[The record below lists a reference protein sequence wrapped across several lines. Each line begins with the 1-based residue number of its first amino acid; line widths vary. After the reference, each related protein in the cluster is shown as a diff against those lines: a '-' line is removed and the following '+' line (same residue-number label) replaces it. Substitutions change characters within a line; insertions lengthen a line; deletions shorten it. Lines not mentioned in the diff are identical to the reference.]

1 MSSQHHHGT
10 TTNHPVTSTTTTSPR
25 PVPEHRLTVTGPRP
39 VPARVPQHH
48 HLQQHH
54 LDHQRHPQLLDGG
67 SSAPDSIGPLVG
79 QSNNLTHG
87 TVRRGSLSTTPY
99 HPGTQHPAFGNHGS
113 QRGSLAK
120 IHDMNKEAPITKVQ
134 SQIVGILSKLKD
146 REEQQECEIGF
157 DIRSEL
163 EQVLENIKCPELYT
177 PMELQPYS
185 KDSFIGEGIAQD
197 LVEGLMRPSQT
208 SHRRSSAGETHLQ
221 GRSRGLSNPVISTA
235 GRDRAVPDNWIQPS
249 LVNYEQWD
257 WNILELEEKTD
268 KKPLRYLGMKIF
280 REFEMPLKLQIDEAT
295 LDRWLVM
302 MESNYLESNPYHNS
316 THAADVLGA
325 TAFFLRTERCR
336 NLLTDFDIVA
346 SLIAATIHDVDH
358 PGRTNAFLC
367 NSRHELA
374 LLYNDTAVLENH
386 HVAKSF
392 KLTLDPE
399 RQANIFSN
407 LNLENYQTI
416 RSNVIDMVLATELGK
431 HFEHVNKF
439 ISSTR
444 VDNDA
449 CLDGS
454 GRSPRQSTMALN
466 NQTSLDNNE
475 DAELRTLVKRVLIK
489 VADVSNPAR
498 PRQAC
503 IEWTRRICEEYFE
516 QTAEETAKSLPIVM
530 PTFRREVCSIPKTQ
544 TAFINYFLLDM
555 FDAWHEFCDVPVV
568 RDQLKDNL
576 KFWDEMDSKGLTTI
590 EEILEHATEDDS
602 DSTRV
607 SDSIAG
613 TMEVSTI

>member
-1 MSSQHHHGT
+1 
-10 TTNHPVTSTTTTSPR
+10 
-25 PVPEHRLTVTGPRP
+25 
-39 VPARVPQHH
+39 
-48 HLQQHH
+48 
-54 LDHQRHPQLLDGG
+54 
-67 SSAPDSIGPLVG
+67 
-79 QSNNLTHG
+79 
-87 TVRRGSLSTTPY
+87 
-99 HPGTQHPAFGNHGS
+99 
-113 QRGSLAK
+113 LA
-120 IHDMNKEAPITKVQ
+120 
-134 SQIVGILSKLKD
+134 
-146 REEQQECEIGF
+146 
-157 DIRSEL
+157 L
-163 EQVLENIKCPELYT
+163 E
-177 PMELQPYS
+177 
-185 KDSFIGEGIAQD
+185 
-197 LVEGLMRPSQT
+197 SQT
-208 SHRRSSAGETHLQ
+208 E
-221 GRSRGLSNPVISTA
+221 
-235 GRDRAVPDNWIQPS
+235 
-249 LVNYEQWD
+249 
-257 WNILELEEKTD
+257 

-280 REFEMPLKLQIDEAT
+280 REFELPLKLQIDEAT

-316 THAADVLGA
+316 THAADVLAA

-336 NLLTDFDIVA
+336 GLLTDFDIVA

-392 KLTLDPE
+392 KLTLDKVH
-399 RQANIFSN
+399 QANIFSN
-407 LNLENYQTI
+407 LNHENYQTI

-444 VDNDA
+444 VADEA
-449 CLDGS
+449 LDGS
-454 GRSPRQSTMALN
+454 GRSPRQSTISLN
-466 NQTSLDNNE
+466 NQTSDNNE

-498 PRQAC
+498 PREAC

-516 QTAEETAKSLPIVM
+516 QTAEESDKGLPIVM

-555 FDAWHEFCDVPVV
+555 FDAWHEFCDVAIV
-568 RDQLKDNL
+568 RDQLKENL

-590 EEILEHATEDDS
+590 EQISEHANEDDS
-602 DSTRV
+602 DSTARV
-607 SDSIAG
+607 SDSISG

>member
-1 MSSQHHHGT
+1 MS
-10 TTNHPVTSTTTTSPR
+10 NPR
-25 PVPEHRLTVTGPRP
+25 IPDHRLTVTGPRP
-39 VPARVPQHH
+39 MPIRPPLHH
-48 HLQQHH
+48 GPHISN
-54 LDHQRHPQLLDGG
+54 LDGG
-67 SSAPDSIGPLVG
+67 SSAPDSIGPLVNQG
-79 QSNNLTHG
+79 LTG
-87 TVRRGSLSTTPY
+87 SVDRGVNRRGSLSTPL
-99 HPGTQHPAFGNHGS
+99 HHHHHGGSSTQHHPSFAHSS

-134 SQIVGILSKLKD
+134 SQIVGILNKLKEED
-146 REEQQECEIGF
+146 SRESGKIG
-157 DIRSEL
+157 DICQEL
-163 EQVLENIKCPELYT
+163 EQVLENIKCPELYM
-177 PMELQPYS
+177 PMELQHYS

-221 GRSRGLSNPVISTA
+221 GRNRGLSNPVISPLK
-235 GRDRAVPDNWIQPS
+235 GERAVPDRIQLT

-257 WNILELEEKTD
+257 WNIMALETQTE

-280 REFEMPLKLQIDEAT
+280 REFELPVKLQVDEAT
-295 LDRWLVM
+295 LERWLVM

-316 THAADVLGA
+316 THAADVLAA

-336 NLLTDFDIVA
+336 GLLTDFDIVA

-392 KLTLDPE
+392 KLTLDE
-399 RQANIFSN
+399 KNQANIFSN
-407 LNLENYQTI
+407 LNHENYQTI

-444 VDNDA
+444 VADEA
-449 CLDGS
+449 VLDGS
-454 GRSPRQSTMALN
+454 GRSPRQSTISLN
-466 NQTSLDNNE
+466 NQTNSDNNE

-498 PRQAC
+498 PREAC

-516 QTAEETAKSLPIVM
+516 QTAEESDKGLPIVM

-555 FDAWHEFCDVPVV
+555 FDAWHEFCDVPIV

-576 KFWDEMDSKGLTTI
+576 KFWDEMDFKGLTTI
-590 EEILEHATEDDS
+590 EQILEHSNEDDS
-602 DSTRV
+602 DSTARV
-607 SDSIAG
+607 SDSILG